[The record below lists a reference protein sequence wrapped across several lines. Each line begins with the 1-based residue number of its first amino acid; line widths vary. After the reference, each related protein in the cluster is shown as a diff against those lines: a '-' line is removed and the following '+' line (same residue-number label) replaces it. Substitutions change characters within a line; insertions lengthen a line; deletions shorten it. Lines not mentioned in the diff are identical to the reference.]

1 MALESAEILADA
13 IFANRFEHEKIA
25 QCYLDAHRKKFKKRL
40 LVCSL
45 VRKAAFV
52 PRLAKSL
59 ISVLN
64 LSRTARQIL
73 TRSTRPTFSI
83 KENKS

>member
-1 MALESAEILADA
+1 LAEVISG
-13 IFANRFEHEKIA
+13 NSFEREKIG
-25 QCYLDAHRKKFKKRL
+25 QRYSDAHRKKFQKRL

-64 LSRTARQIL
+64 LSRKARQIL
-73 TRSTRPTFSI
+73 TRSTRQTFSI